1 MAMSTSLAGSAAVV
15 TGGGRGLGLAI
26 ARDLA
31 AHGAAIGLVDVL
43 EDVSQTAAAI
53 AADFGVAADGV
64 VADVRDPA
72 AVEAAFDH
80 LTAAIGVADILVP
93 AAGITIWGASI
104 EVTPEDWQRVLDIN
118 LNGTFFAC
126 QSFARRLL
134 PTGRPGSAIL
144 ISSMSGRIV
153 NVPQHQASYNASK
166 AAVTHLARS
175 LAVEWAAAGI
185 RVNSV
190 EPGYMLSDM
199 TRQFMEANPDLAA
212 QWRAMIPLG
221 RMGEPA
227 DLVGLVRFLASPDSA
242 YITGQP
248 LVIDGG
254 YTAL

>member
-1 MAMSTSLAGSAAVV
+1 MTALLEGSTAIV
-15 TGGGRGLGLAI
+15 TGGGRGLGHAI

-31 AHGAAIGLVDVL
+31 QHGARIGIVDVL
-43 EDVSQTAAAI
+43 NDVEATAASLGSEC
-53 AADFGVAADGV
+53 GVPCGAV
-64 VADVRDPA
+64 LADVRDPA
-72 AVEAAFDH
+72 AVDAAVDA
-80 LTAAIGVADILVP
+80 LTDRLGVADILVT
-93 AAGITIWGASI
+93 AAGITIWGESVS
-104 EVTPEDWQRVLDIN
+104 VTPGDWQRVLDIN

-126 QSFARRLL
+126 QSYARRLL

-175 LAVEWAAAGI
+175 LAVEWAAAGV

-199 TRQFMEANPDLAA
+199 TRQFMDANPDLAN
-212 QWRAMIPLG
+212 QWRAMIPVG

-227 DLVGLVRFLASPDSA
+227 DLVGLVRFLASADSG

-248 LVIDGG
+248 IVIDGG

>member
-1 MAMSTSLAGSAAVV
+1 MGAAFEGSTAVV

-31 AHGAAIGLVDVL
+31 AHGARIGLIDVL
-43 EDVSQTAAAI
+43 PDVAQTAVGI
-53 AADFGVAADGV
+53 ASEFGVAAAGSI
-64 VADVRDPA
+64 ADVRDPA
-72 AVEAAFDH
+72 AVDQAFDA
-80 LTAAIGVADILVP
+80 LGRELGVADIVVT
-93 AAGITIWGASI
+93 AAGITIWGASV

-144 ISSMSGRIV
+144 ISSMSARII
-153 NVPQHQASYNASK
+153 NVPQHQASYSASK

-175 LAVEWAAAGI
+175 LAVEWASAGI
-185 RVNSV
+185 RVNAV

-199 TRQFMEANPDLAA
+199 TRQFMDANPDLAG
-212 QWRAMIPLG
+212 QWRSMIPVG

-227 DLVGLVRFLASPDSA
+227 DLVGLVRFLASSDSA

-248 LVIDGG
+248 IVIDGG